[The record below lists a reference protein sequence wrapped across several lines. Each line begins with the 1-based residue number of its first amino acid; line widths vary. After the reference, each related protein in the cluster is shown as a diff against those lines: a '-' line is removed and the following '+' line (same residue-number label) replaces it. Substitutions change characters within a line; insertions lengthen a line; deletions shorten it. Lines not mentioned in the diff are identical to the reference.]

1 MRNWPKGDGIVSSL
15 TLAQKL
21 NLLFV
26 FILGTVLATGSWM
39 LKKAE
44 TQAQSIEAGRQE
56 IQAEQERL
64 LNQAHQ
70 KTAETMK
77 SIMDASH
84 QTTEEHLDLIKS
96 HGAVREKFKE
106 GFMKGL

>member
-1 MRNWPKGDGIVSSL
+1 MRSWLKGGGIVSNL

-26 FILGTVLATGSWM
+26 FILGTVLATGSWI
-39 LKKAE
+39 LKRTE
-44 TQAQSIEAGRQE
+44 THAQSIEAGRQE

-64 LNQAHQ
+64 LNQARQ

-77 SIMDASH
+77 SIMDASY
-84 QTTEEHLDLIKS
+84 QTTEDHLDLIKG
-96 HGAVREKFKE
+96 HGAVHEKFKE